1 MIPEGWQNGT
11 GVLAG
16 ATGLFLVPMLL
27 RRLFRD
33 KEPLAAILSI
43 VAASALLFYVRIVLT
58 QLFGGMLLVYAGVV
72 LVNICTSGHRHE
84 RKDGRRD
91 RRYNSENNP
100 YFAGLFSGAMQPA
113 LIALGITFVYLVIT
127 GGDLGILGIIGGV
140 FGGFF
145 VGIYEIFFPFFKS
158 ILGK

>member
-1 MIPEGWQNGT
+1 MEEWGT
-11 GVLAG
+11 GIGILVGAAG
-16 ATGLFLVPMLL
+16 VFLIPMLL
-27 RRLFRD
+27 RRLFRG
-33 KEPLAAILSI
+33 KEPLAAILST
-43 VAASALLFYVRIVLT
+43 VAVSALFFYVRVVLT

-84 RKDGRRD
+84 RKDGGRD

-127 GGDLGILGIIGGV
+127 GGDLGILGIIGGF
-140 FGGFF
+140 FGGFI
-145 VGIYEIFFPFFKS
+145 VGIYEIFFPFFRS